1 MKQLIF
7 GITGQTGAGKSTVSK
22 IFEALGVKVINA
34 DMVYHSLIKAHMPCT
49 REIAKEFGLCV
60 LSPTGEVDRKK
71 LAKIVFADRDKLTKL
86 NEITHKY
93 IKEKIIE
100 EIGTSPICA
109 IDGAVIIGSQIEEL
123 CQYIV
128 CITANEEIRQ
138 KRIINRDNID
148 TKQAK
153 ARIMA
158 QNNEEFF
165 VDNSHFVIQN
175 NDDDNLEEQ
184 SRSVLLQMLE
194 KEEI

>member
-22 IFEALGVKVINA
+22 IFEGLGVNVINA
-34 DMVYHSLIKAHMPCT
+34 DKVYHSLIKADMPCT
-49 REIAKEFGLCV
+49 REIAKEFGDCV
-60 LSPTGEVDRKK
+60 LSPTGEIDRKE
-71 LAKIVFADRDKLTKL
+71 LAKIVFADKKKLAKL
-86 NEITHKY
+86 NQITHKY
-93 IKEKIIE
+93 IKEKIVE
-100 EIGTSPICA
+100 EIGTLPICA
-109 IDGAVIIGSQIEEL
+109 IDGAVIIGSPIEEL

-128 CITANEEIRQ
+128 CVIANDKTRLR
-138 KRIINRDNID
+138 RIINRDNID

-158 QNNEEFF
+158 QNKEEFF

-184 SRSVLLQMLE
+184 SRNVLLQMLN
-194 KEEI
+194 KEEN

>member
-22 IFEALGVKVINA
+22 IFERLGVKVINA
-34 DMVYHSLIKAHMPCT
+34 DTIYHSLIKANMPCT
-49 REIAKEFGLCV
+49 KEIADEFGDCV
-60 LSPTGEVDRKK
+60 LLPTGEIDRKE
-71 LAKIVFADRDKLTKL
+71 LAKIVFADKEKLNKL

-93 IKEKIIE
+93 IKERIIQ
-100 EIGTSPICA
+100 EIATSSICA

-123 CQYIV
+123 CKYIV
-128 CITANEEIRQ
+128 CVVADEEIRL

-158 QNNEEFF
+158 QNKEDFF
-165 VDNSHFVIQN
+165 VDNSDFVIQN
-175 NDDDNLEEQ
+175 NDDDGLEEQ
-184 SRSVLLQMLE
+184 SRFVLLQMLD

>member
-1 MKQLIF
+1 MKQLVF

-22 IFEALGVKVINA
+22 IFERLGVRVINA
-34 DMVYHSLIKAHMPCT
+34 DEVYHSLIKADMPCT
-49 REIAKEFGLCV
+49 REIAKEFGDCIL
-60 LSPTGEVDRKK
+60 LPTGGVDRKA
-71 LAKIVFADRDKLTKL
+71 LAKIVFADKIKL
-86 NEITHKY
+86 NKLNLITHKY

-100 EIGTSPICA
+100 EIGTSSMCA

-123 CQYIV
+123 CKYIV
-128 CITANEEIRQ
+128 CVIANEETRLR
-138 KRIINRDNID
+138 RIINRDNID

-175 NDDDNLEEQ
+175 NDDGSLEEQ
-184 SRSVLLQMLE
+184 VSSVLLQMLD